1 MRPSRRHRG
10 TEEEL
15 IRVIQGD
22 TGSGVV
28 IVNAR
33 EVGRITARHGIVE
46 FVDHETMLRRRF
58 VGIGELRRWL
68 VALYVW

>member
-1 MRPSRRHRG
+1 M
-10 TEEEL
+10 

-22 TGSGVV
+22 EGSGVV
-28 IVNAR
+28 IVNAT

-46 FVDHETMLRRRF
+46 FVDHETLLRRRF

-68 VALYVW
+68 VTFYVW

>member
-1 MRPSRRHRG
+1 MRPSRNG
-10 TEEEL
+10 EKL

-28 IVNAR
+28 VVNAR

>member
-1 MRPSRRHRG
+1 M
-10 TEEEL
+10 